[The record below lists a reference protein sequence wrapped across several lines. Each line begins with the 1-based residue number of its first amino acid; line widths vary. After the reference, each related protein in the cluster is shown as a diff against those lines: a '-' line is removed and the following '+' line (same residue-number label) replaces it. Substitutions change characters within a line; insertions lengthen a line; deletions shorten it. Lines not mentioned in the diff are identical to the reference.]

1 MQREDRRPRVPQES
15 PSVSGL
21 LAIVRT
27 EARHPAARGQPLPR
41 VSALDPEL
49 DASHKRTCP
58 SVSTCGTVFTFLL
71 ECRAAAPL
79 RRCAA
84 APRGPRGRAG
94 AVEPWGTPFV
104 KKLLILILVIAAV
117 GGAMKKYRSERADA
131 LNPAEITS
139 PVFAELRVLQTV
151 NGRELEMVA
160 LAATA
165 DEADC
170 RRIGEHLLSGILA
183 ARKATPNE
191 QRSVKSHECK
201 RELPARQQRLMD
213 NKPSSQTYLSL
224 GRGGPQERELRLIY
238 WGISVEE
245 ANAICE
251 LAPSFR
257 PLWTGPINCIRTH
270 SV

>member
-1 MQREDRRPRVPQES
+1 
-15 PSVSGL
+15 
-21 LAIVRT
+21 
-27 EARHPAARGQPLPR
+27 
-41 VSALDPEL
+41 
-49 DASHKRTCP
+49 
-58 SVSTCGTVFTFLL
+58 
-71 ECRAAAPL
+71 
-79 RRCAA
+79 
-84 APRGPRGRAG
+84 
-94 AVEPWGTPFV
+94 
-104 KKLLILILVIAAV
+104 
-117 GGAMKKYRSERADA
+117 MKKYRSERADT

-183 ARKATPNE
+183 ARKASPNE

-201 RELPARQQRLMD
+201 RELPTRQQRLMD

-224 GRGGPQERELRLIY
+224 GRGAPQERELRLIY

-257 PLWTGPINCIRTH
+257 PLWTGPINCIRIQ
-270 SV
+270 SS